1 MGIGPLVMTST
12 ERDTREGLS
21 LASELA
27 RMTALFQVRTI
38 ALHMGDETP
47 QIVLADDGV
56 EYRFTPTLPST
67 NERN

>member
-1 MGIGPLVMTST
+1 MTST

-38 ALHMGDETP
+38 AAAMGDETP

-56 EYRFTPTLPST
+56 EYRFTPTLPIT

>member
-1 MGIGPLVMTST
+1 MHSALT
-12 ERDTREGLS
+12 
-21 LASELA
+21 SELA

-38 ALHMGDETP
+38 AAAMGDETP

>member
-21 LASELA
+21 LTAELA
-27 RMTALFQVRTI
+27 RMTALFQIRTI
-38 ALHMGDETP
+38 AAAMGDETP